1 MARILLNVLILFK
14 IAYIDF
20 LLQSFVCRYNNNLR
34 DAKKMGI
41 KKGVISGGYNGLF
54 YLVFFSI
61 YALAFWYGA
70 NLVREEPS
78 NYTVG
83 SMLVVS
89 YQS

>member
-1 MARILLNVLILFK
+1 
-14 IAYIDF
+14 
-20 LLQSFVCRYNNNLR
+20 
-34 DAKKMGI
+34 MGI